1 MRSVLTIIGIVL
13 ATFLAAC
20 KSGGGGT
27 GPTSE
32 GIASYYHNSLA
43 GNSTASGEK
52 YDPDEATCAHRTLP
66 FGSEVEIE
74 DVKTGRTA
82 RCVINDRGPYAKG
95 RIIDMSRAVAEEL
108 GVYGKRGVA
117 KVKLRVLS
125 VGAGRRKRR

>member
-1 MRSVLTIIGIVL
+1 MRSLSRHI
-13 ATFLAAC
+13 ALAAILIASC
-20 KSGGGGT
+20 KSGGG
-27 GPTSE
+27 PTTE

-43 GNSTASGEK
+43 GRPTASGAK
-52 YDPDEATCAHRTLP
+52 YDPTQNTCAHRTLP

-95 RIIDMSRAVAEEL
+95 RLIDMSRSVAEDL

-117 KVKLRVLS
+117 KVKVRVLS
-125 VGAGRRKRR
+125 TGSGRRKGR